1 MNTARK
7 MGYNDN
13 HKRPAKTRLYVVSNN
28 ARNEDKIVVDGK
40 LMSKYELN
48 EKLAYFYEH
57 GGPVMDI

>member
-7 MGYNDN
+7 MSYHDS
-13 HKRPAKTRLYVVSNN
+13 HIRPDKTKLNLVADRTSDEEMVL
-28 ARNEDKIVVDGK
+28 VDGK
-40 LMSKYELN
+40 LISKYELN